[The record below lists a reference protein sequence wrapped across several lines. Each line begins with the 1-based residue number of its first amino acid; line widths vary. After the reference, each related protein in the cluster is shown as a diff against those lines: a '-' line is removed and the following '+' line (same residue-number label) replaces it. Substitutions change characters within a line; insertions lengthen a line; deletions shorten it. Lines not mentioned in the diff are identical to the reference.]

1 MTSTS
6 KVYTP
11 TIVKELAPPV
21 YRPPIMDEPVN
32 QPSVSIVN
40 TYTKSFEEDGVL
52 VWYLYL
58 VNYDEQVF
66 RYRLDFEL

>member
-1 MTSTS
+1 MIH
-6 KVYTP
+6 KINQVKAIAP
-11 TIVKELAPPV
+11 IVSPV
-21 YRPPIMDEPVN
+21 MDEPVN

-66 RYRLDFEL
+66 RYRLEF

>member
-1 MTSTS
+1 MIHKISQV
-6 KVYTP
+6 KAAAP
-11 TIVKELAPPV
+11 IVS
-21 YRPPIMDEPVN
+21 PIMDEPVN

-40 TYTKSFEEDGVL
+40 TYTKGIEENGVL

-66 RYRLDFEL
+66 KYRLDFYGSTN

>member
-1 MTSTS
+1 MIHKISQV
-6 KVYTP
+6 KAVTP
-11 TIVKELAPPV
+11 IVS
-21 YRPPIMDEPVN
+21 PIMDEPVN

-40 TYTKSFEEDGVL
+40 TYTKSFEEDGVM

-66 RYRLDFEL
+66 RYRLEF